1 VGRWVGGWCSLGE
14 WVLDSGWVS
23 GVDVD
28 VLVTVCV
35 LWCCQ

>member
-1 VGRWVGGWCSLGE
+1 VGVVNWVSGW
-14 WVLDSGWVS
+14 VDSGWVS
-23 GVDVD
+23 GVDVH